1 MNRRFVQ
8 FLQFSL
14 GGLDLLVLN
23 AIYLLLRLSFGER
36 ILFDTLTNYYIF
48 WIILNACW
56 ILLSWLGKVYAQNN
70 ILSFELFTKQTMRIY
85 IIWILCLFFYVF
97 ISHDLI
103 LSRLFVVLTSVAYG
117 VGLLLNRFAYIG
129 IRGYFRNSDNF
140 GKKVVILGYNDV
152 AKKLAN
158 YLEQE
163 GINMKILGFAEDFE
177 KVTEL
182 SHYPILSDINSSL
195 EISKKLQ
202 VNEIF
207 STITPEQ
214 DNNIYNLMR
223 EAEIECIR
231 FRIVPDLTSFI
242 RRPVHIDYL
251 KDIPIISLRSEPLDD
266 VANRINKRIC
276 DVCISAVVVVFIL
289 SWLIPILGLLIW
301 LDSKG
306 PVFFVQQRTG
316 KDGKP
321 FGCIKFRSM
330 KVNKDANTTQAVR
343 NDQRI
348 TNMGKFLRRTN
359 LDEFPQFINVLVG
372 DMSVVGP
379 RPHMLKHTDDYSKLI
394 NQYMVRQF
402 LKPGITGWAQVNGYR
417 GETRELQQMK
427 GRVEYDLWY
436 MENWSIWLDIKIIF
450 LTIYTVVRGD
460 ENAF

>member
-1 MNRRFVQ
+1 MNRRFLQ
-8 FLQFSL
+8 FLQL
-14 GGLDLLVLN
+14 TLVTLDLLILN
-23 AIYLLLRLSFGER
+23 TFFILLRFLLGER
-36 ILFDTLTNYYIF
+36 IGVSPSFAYLIF
-48 WIILNACW
+48 WTILNFCW
-56 ILLSWLGKVYAQNN
+56 IIISWVGKVYASNN
-70 ILSFELFTKQTMRIY
+70 ILSFELFIKQTMRIY
-85 IIWILCLFFYVF
+85 VIWILFIFFYTF
-97 ISHDLI
+97 ISHNLD
-103 LSRLFVVLTSVAYG
+103 LSRLFVIAICISFG

-152 AKKLAN
+152 AKKLAT

-195 EISKKLQ
+195 EVSKKLQ

-223 EAEIECIR
+223 DAEIECIR

-276 DVCISAVVVVFIL
+276 DVVISFFVVVFIL

-306 PVFFVQQRTG
+306 PIFFVQQRTG
-316 KDGKP
+316 RDNKP

-330 KVNKDANTTQAVR
+330 RVNKDANFVQAVR
-343 NDQRI
+343 GDQRI
-348 TNMGKFLRRTN
+348 TRIGLFLRRTN
-359 LDEFPQFINVLVG
+359 LDEFPQFINVLIG
-372 DMSVVGP
+372 NMSVVGP

-417 GETRELQQMK
+417 GETRELHQMK
-427 GRVEYDLWY
+427 GRVEFDLWY

-450 LTIYTVVRGD
+450 LTIYNVIRGE

>member
-8 FLQFSL
+8 FLQFTL

-23 AIYLLLRLSFGER
+23 AIFFLLRLSFGER

-48 WIILNACW
+48 WVILNACW

-103 LSRLFVVLTSVAYG
+103 LSRLFVVLTSVIFG
-117 VGLLLNRFAYIG
+117 VSLLLNRFAYIG

-195 EISKKLQ
+195 EVSKKLQ

-289 SWLIPILGLLIW
+289 SWLIPIIGLLIW

-306 PVFFVQQRTG
+306 PIFFVQQRTG

-330 KVNKDANTTQAVR
+330 KVNKDANTVQAVR
-343 NDQRI
+343 GDQRI

-372 DMSVVGP
+372 DMSIVGP

-450 LTIYTVVRGD
+450 LTIYNVVRGE

>member
-1 MNRRFVQ
+1 
-8 FLQFSL
+8 
-14 GGLDLLVLN
+14 
-23 AIYLLLRLSFGER
+23 
-36 ILFDTLTNYYIF
+36 
-48 WIILNACW
+48 
-56 ILLSWLGKVYAQNN
+56 
-70 ILSFELFTKQTMRIY
+70 
-85 IIWILCLFFYVF
+85 
-97 ISHDLI
+97 
-103 LSRLFVVLTSVAYG
+103 
-117 VGLLLNRFAYIG
+117 
-129 IRGYFRNSDNF
+129 
-140 GKKVVILGYNDV
+140 VILGYNDV

-195 EISKKLQ
+195 EVSKKLQ

-289 SWLIPILGLLIW
+289 SWLIPIIGLLIW

-306 PVFFVQQRTG
+306 PIFFVQQRTG

-330 KVNKDANTTQAVR
+330 KVNKDANTVQAVR
-343 NDQRI
+343 GDQRI

-372 DMSVVGP
+372 DMSIVGP

-450 LTIYTVVRGD
+450 LTIYNVVRGE

>member
-8 FLQFSL
+8 FLQFTL

-23 AIYLLLRLSFGER
+23 AIFFLLRLSFGER

-48 WIILNACW
+48 WVILNACW

-103 LSRLFVVLTSVAYG
+103 LSRLFVVLTSVIFG
-117 VGLLLNRFAYIG
+117 VSLLLNRFAYIG

-195 EISKKLQ
+195 EVSKKLQ

-289 SWLIPILGLLIW
+289 SWLIPIIGLLIW

-306 PVFFVQQRTG
+306 PIFFVQQRTG

-330 KVNKDANTTQAVR
+330 KVNKDANTVQAVR
-343 NDQRI
+343 GDQRI

-372 DMSVVGP
+372 DMSIVGP
-379 RPHMLKHTDDYSKLI
+379 RPHMLKHTDAYSKLI

-450 LTIYTVVRGD
+450 LTIYNVVRGE

>member
-1 MNRRFVQ
+1 MNRRFLQ
-8 FLQFSL
+8 FLQL
-14 GGLDLLVLN
+14 TLAGLDFLILNTIYIVL
-23 AIYLLLRLSFGER
+23 R
-36 ILFDTLTNYYIF
+36 IIFDDRISPEYIMAYFIF
-48 WIILNACW
+48 WATLNICW
-56 ILLSWLGKVYAQNN
+56 ILLSWLGKVYSDSN

-85 IIWILCLFFYVF
+85 LVWVLCIFFYLF
-97 ISHDLI
+97 LSHKLA
-103 LSRLFVVLTSVAYG
+103 LSRLFVTVTCITFG

-140 GKKVVILGYNDV
+140 GKKILILGYNDI
-152 AKKLAN
+152 AKKLAG

-163 GINMKILGFAEDFE
+163 GINMKIMGFAEDFE
-177 KVTEL
+177 RVTEL
-182 SHYPILSDINSSL
+182 SNYPILSGINDSL
-195 EISKKLQ
+195 EVSKKLQ

-251 KDIPIISLRSEPLDD
+251 RDIPIISLRSEPLDD
-266 VANRINKRIC
+266 VANRINKRASDI
-276 DVCISAVVVVFIL
+276 VISVLVIIFIL
-289 SWLIPILGLLIW
+289 SWLVPIISLLIW
-301 LDSKG
+301 LESRG
-306 PVFFVQQRTG
+306 PVFFIQQRTG
-316 KDGKP
+316 KDNKP

-330 KVNKDANTTQAVR
+330 RVNSDSHTKQASR
-343 NDQRI
+343 NDARI
-348 TNMGKFLRRTN
+348 TRMGRFLRRSN
-359 LDEFPQFINVLVG
+359 LDEFPQFFNVLVG
-372 DMSVVGP
+372 QMSVVGP

-417 GETRELQQMK
+417 GETKVLQQMK

-436 MENWSIWLDIKIIF
+436 MENWSVWLDIKIMF
-450 LTIYTVVRGD
+450 LTIYNIFRGE

>member
-1 MNRRFVQ
+1 MNRRFLQ
-8 FLQFSL
+8 FLQL
-14 GGLDLLVLN
+14 TLVTLDLLVLN
-23 AIYLLLRLSFGER
+23 ALFVLIGFFLNERVGTFLFIPYL
-36 ILFDTLTNYYIF
+36 IF
-48 WIILNACW
+48 WAVLNFCW
-56 ILLSWLGKVYAQNN
+56 ILVSWIGKLYTPNN

-85 IIWILCLFFYVF
+85 IIWILFIFFYSF
-97 ISHDLI
+97 ISHNVD
-103 LSRLFVVLTSVAYG
+103 LSRLFVITVCTG
-117 VGLLLNRFAYIG
+117 FGIGLLLNRFAYIG

-140 GKKVVILGYNDV
+140 GKKVVILGYNEV
-152 AKKLAN
+152 AKKLAT

-182 SHYPILSDINSSL
+182 SNYPILSDISSSL
-195 EISKKLQ
+195 EVSKKLQ

-223 EAEIECIR
+223 DAEIECIR

-276 DVCISAVVVVFIL
+276 DVVISLGVVIFIL
-289 SWLIPILGLLIW
+289 SWLIPILALLIW

-306 PVFFVQQRTG
+306 PIFFVQQRTG
-316 KDGKP
+316 RDNKP

-330 KVNKDANTTQAVR
+330 KVNNDANSVQAVR
-343 NDQRI
+343 GDRRI
-348 TNMGKFLRRTN
+348 TRMGRFLRRTN
-359 LDEFPQFINVLVG
+359 LDEFPQFINVLIG
-372 DMSVVGP
+372 DMSIVGP

-417 GETRELQQMK
+417 GETRELHQMK

-436 MENWSIWLDIKIIF
+436 MENWSIWLDIKIVF
-450 LTIYTVVRGD
+450 LTIYNVVRGE

>member
-450 LTIYTVVRGD
+450 LTIYNVVRGD

>member
-1 MNRRFVQ
+1 MNRRFLQ
-8 FLQFSL
+8 FLQLTLIS
-14 GGLDLLVLN
+14 LDLLILNLIFGLLSFFLDEKLEAISFTLTVIFWAVLN
-23 AIYLLLRLSFGER
+23 F
-36 ILFDTLTNYYIF
+36 
-48 WIILNACW
+48 CW
-56 ILLSWLGKVYAQNN
+56 ILISWMGKLYAPNN
-70 ILSFELFTKQTMRIY
+70 ILSFELFTKQTVRIY
-85 IIWILCLFFYVF
+85 IVWILFIFFYTF
-97 ISHDLI
+97 ISHNLD
-103 LSRLFVVLTSVAYG
+103 LSRIFVISVCTG
-117 VGLLLNRFAYIG
+117 FGIGLLLNRFAYIG

-152 AKKLAN
+152 AKKLAT

-163 GINMKILGFAEDFE
+163 GINMKILGYAEDYD

-182 SHYPILSDINSSL
+182 SNYPILSDINSSL
-195 EISKKLQ
+195 EVSKKLQ

-223 EAEIECIR
+223 DAEIECIR

-276 DVCISAVVVVFIL
+276 DAVISFLVVVLIL
-289 SWLIPILGLLIW
+289 SWLIPLVAILIW
-301 LDSKG
+301 LDSRG

-316 KDGKP
+316 RDNKP

-330 KVNKDANTTQAVR
+330 KVNKDANSVQAVR
-343 NDQRI
+343 GDQRI
-348 TNMGKFLRRTN
+348 TRVGRFLRRTN
-359 LDEFPQFINVLVG
+359 LDEFPQFINVLIG

-450 LTIYTVVRGD
+450 LTIYNVIRGE

>member
-1 MNRRFVQ
+1 
-8 FLQFSL
+8 
-14 GGLDLLVLN
+14 
-23 AIYLLLRLSFGER
+23 
-36 ILFDTLTNYYIF
+36 
-48 WIILNACW
+48 
-56 ILLSWLGKVYAQNN
+56 
-70 ILSFELFTKQTMRIY
+70 
-85 IIWILCLFFYVF
+85 
-97 ISHDLI
+97 
-103 LSRLFVVLTSVAYG
+103 
-117 VGLLLNRFAYIG
+117 
-129 IRGYFRNSDNF
+129 
-140 GKKVVILGYNDV
+140 VVILGYNEV
-152 AKKLAN
+152 AKKLAT

-195 EISKKLQ
+195 EVSKKLQ

-223 EAEIECIR
+223 DAEIECIR

-266 VANRINKRIC
+266 VANRINKRIF
-276 DVCISAVVVVFIL
+276 DVVISFLVVVFIL

-301 LDSKG
+301 IDSRG

-316 KDGKP
+316 RNNIP

-330 KVNKDANTTQAVR
+330 KVNKDANAVQAVR
-343 NDQRI
+343 GDGRI
-348 TNMGKFLRRTN
+348 TRIGRFLRRTN
-359 LDEFPQFINVLVG
+359 LDEFPQFINVLIG
-372 DMSVVGP
+372 DMSIVGP

-417 GETRELQQMK
+417 GETRELYQMK
-427 GRVEYDLWY
+427 ARVEYDLWY
-436 MENWSIWLDIKIIF
+436 MENWSIWQDIKIIF
-450 LTIYTVVRGD
+450 LTIYNVIRGE

>member
-8 FLQFSL
+8 FLQFTL

-23 AIYLLLRLSFGER
+23 AIFFLLRLSFGER

-48 WIILNACW
+48 WVILNACW

-103 LSRLFVVLTSVAYG
+103 LSRLFVVLTSVIFG
-117 VGLLLNRFAYIG
+117 VSLLLNRFAYIG

-195 EISKKLQ
+195 EVSKKLQ

-306 PVFFVQQRTG
+306 PIFFVQQRTG

-330 KVNKDANTTQAVR
+330 KVNKDANTVQAVR

-372 DMSVVGP
+372 DMSIVGP

-450 LTIYTVVRGD
+450 LTIYNVIRGE

>member
-1 MNRRFVQ
+1 MNRRFLQ
-8 FLQFSL
+8 FLQL
-14 GGLDLLVLN
+14 TLAGLDFLILN
-23 AIYLLLRLSFGER
+23 LIYILLRIIFSDR
-36 ILFDTLTNYYIF
+36 ISPEDAMSYFLYWATLNI
-48 WIILNACW
+48 CW
-56 ILLSWLGKVYAQNN
+56 ILLSWLGKVYSDTN
-70 ILSFELFTKQTMRIY
+70 ILTFELFTKQTMRIY
-85 IIWILCLFFYVF
+85 VVWVLCIFFYLF
-97 ISHDLI
+97 LSHKLS
-103 LSRLFVVLTSVAYG
+103 LSRLFVTITCLAFG

-140 GKKVVILGYNDV
+140 GKKILILGYNDV
-152 AKKLAN
+152 AKKLAG

-182 SHYPILSDINSSL
+182 SNYPILSNINDSL

-214 DNNIYNLMR
+214 DNNIYSLMR

-251 KDIPIISLRSEPLDD
+251 RDIPIISLRSEPLDD
-266 VANRINKRIC
+266 VANRINKRTTDI
-276 DVCISAVVVVFIL
+276 VISVLVIVFIL
-289 SWLIPILGLLIW
+289 SWLIPILSLLIL
-301 LDSKG
+301 LDSRG
-306 PVFFVQQRTG
+306 PVFFIQQRTG
-316 KDGKP
+316 KDNKP

-330 KVNKDANTTQAVR
+330 RVNSDANAKQATR
-343 NDQRI
+343 NDSRI
-348 TNMGKFLRRTN
+348 TRMGRFLRRSN
-359 LDEFPQFINVLVG
+359 LDEFPQFFNVLLG
-372 DMSVVGP
+372 QMSVVGP
-379 RPHMLKHTDDYSKLI
+379 RPHMLKHTDDYSKII

-417 GETRELQQMK
+417 GETKVLQQMK
-427 GRVEYDLWY
+427 GRIEYDLWY
-436 MENWSIWLDIKIIF
+436 MENWSVWLDIKIIF
-450 LTIYTVVRGD
+450 LTTYNIFRGD

>member
-1 MNRRFVQ
+1 MNRRFLQ
-8 FLQFSL
+8 FLQLTL
-14 GGLDLLVLN
+14 GGLVLLILN
-23 AIYLLLRLSFGER
+23 AIYIVLRIAFDDR
-36 ILFDTLTNYYIF
+36 ISAMLVMSYFIY
-48 WIILNACW
+48 WAILNICW
-56 ILLSWLGKVYAQNN
+56 ILLTWMGKVYSDSN

-85 IIWILCLFFYVF
+85 VVWVLCIFFYLF
-97 ISHDLI
+97 LSHKLA
-103 LSRLFVVLTSVAYG
+103 LSRLFVTINCVAFG

-140 GKKVVILGYNDV
+140 GKKILILGYNDV
-152 AKKLAN
+152 AKKLAG

-163 GINMKILGFAEDFE
+163 GINMKIMGFAEDFE

-182 SHYPILSDINSSL
+182 SNYPILSNIGDSL

-251 KDIPIISLRSEPLDD
+251 RDIPIISLRSEPLDD
-266 VANRINKRIC
+266 VANRINKRASDIF
-276 DVCISAVVVVFIL
+276 ISVLVTVFIL
-289 SWLIPILGLLIW
+289 SWLVPIISLLIW
-301 LDSKG
+301 LESGG
-306 PVFFVQQRTG
+306 PIFFVQQRTG
-316 KDGKP
+316 KDNKP

-330 KVNKDANTTQAVR
+330 RVNPDANLKQAAR
-343 NDQRI
+343 NDARI
-348 TNMGKFLRRTN
+348 TKMGRFLRRTN
-359 LDEFPQFINVLVG
+359 LDEFPQFINVLLG
-372 DMSVVGP
+372 HMSVVGP

-394 NQYMVRQF
+394 SQYMVRQF

-417 GETRELQQMK
+417 GETKVLQQMK

-436 MENWSIWLDIKIIF
+436 MENWSVWLDIKIMF
-450 LTIYTVVRGD
+450 MTIYNVFRGE

>member
-1 MNRRFVQ
+1 MNRRFLQ
-8 FLQFSL
+8 FLQLTL
-14 GGLDLLVLN
+14 GGLDLLILN
-23 AIYLLLRLSFGER
+23 AIYIALRIIFDER
-36 ILFDTLTNYYIF
+36 ISSGQVMSYFIY
-48 WIILNACW
+48 WAILNICW
-56 ILLSWLGKVYAQNN
+56 ILLTWMGKVYSDSN

-85 IIWILCLFFYVF
+85 VVWVLAIFFYLF
-97 ISHDLI
+97 LSHKLT
-103 LSRLFVVLTSVAYG
+103 LSRLFVTINCVAFG

-140 GKKVVILGYNDV
+140 GKKILILGYNDV
-152 AKKLAN
+152 AKKLAG

-163 GINMKILGFAEDFE
+163 GINMKIMGFAEDFE

-182 SHYPILSDINSSL
+182 SNYPILSNIGDSL
-195 EISKKLQ
+195 EVSKRLQ

-251 KDIPIISLRSEPLDD
+251 RDIPIISLRSEPLDD
-266 VANRINKRIC
+266 VANRINKRASDIM
-276 DVCISAVVVVFIL
+276 ISVLVIIFIL
-289 SWLIPILGLLIW
+289 SWLVPIISLLIW
-301 LDSKG
+301 LESGG

-316 KDGKP
+316 KDNKP

-330 KVNKDANTTQAVR
+330 RVNPDANIKQAAR
-343 NDQRI
+343 NDARI
-348 TNMGKFLRRTN
+348 TKMGRFLRRTN
-359 LDEFPQFINVLVG
+359 LDEFPQFFNVLVG
-372 DMSVVGP
+372 QMSVVGP

-394 NQYMVRQF
+394 SQYMVRQF

-417 GETRELQQMK
+417 GETKVLQQMK

-436 MENWSIWLDIKIIF
+436 MENWSVWLDIKIMF
-450 LTIYTVVRGD
+450 MTIYNVFRGE

>member
-8 FLQFSL
+8 FLQFTL

-23 AIYLLLRLSFGER
+23 AIFFLLRLSFGER

-48 WIILNACW
+48 WVILNACW

-103 LSRLFVVLTSVAYG
+103 LSRLFVVLTSVIFG
-117 VGLLLNRFAYIG
+117 VSLLLNRFAYIG

-195 EISKKLQ
+195 EVSKKLQ

-242 RRPVHIDYL
+242 RRPVHIDYS

-289 SWLIPILGLLIW
+289 SWLIPIIGLLIW

-306 PVFFVQQRTG
+306 PIFFVQQRTG

-330 KVNKDANTTQAVR
+330 KVNKDANTVQAVR
-343 NDQRI
+343 GDQRI

-372 DMSVVGP
+372 DMSIVGP

-450 LTIYTVVRGD
+450 LTIYNVVRGE